1 MLYQTQDTVSVVI
14 CAYTEA
20 RWNALLAAVQSAIMQ
35 THPAQEIILV
45 IDHNPALF
53 ERVQPVFAGL
63 GLTIIENKFGR
74 GIAGARNSGILA
86 ASGTVVAF
94 LDDDAVAY
102 PDWVANMLESYRN
115 PQVLGVGGAIEPLW
129 ETARPNWFPT
139 EFYWVV
145 GCSYRGMPLEA
156 QPVRNLIGANMSFR
170 RDVFEQVGYFEE
182 SLGHVGKKSLGCEE
196 TELSIRVRQRW
207 PEKILLYNPYVRVQ
221 HNVSSQRTRW
231 NYLRT
236 RCYNEG
242 LSKAIVSR
250 SVGAKDSLSSEWQY
264 TLKVLPGGVVR
275 GLGDSFKGD
284 RSGLG
289 RAGTITAGLA
299 FTTFGYLV
307 GTISTKLSEKKAK
320 KAVRASKVMPEETE
334 LSLV

>member
-63 GLTIIENKFGR
+63 DLTIIENKFGR

-129 ETARPNWFPT
+129 ETDRPNWFPT

-170 RDVFEQVGYFEE
+170 RAVFEQVGYFEDMWAKNRLVAKKP
-182 SLGHVGKKSLGCEE
+182 SSASGYANAGPKKSC
-196 TELSIRVRQRW
+196 SI
-207 PEKILLYNPYVRVQ
+207 ILTFAYNTMFPA
-221 HNVSSQRTRW
+221 SA
-231 NYLRT
+231 L
-236 RCYNEG
+236 
-242 LSKAIVSR
+242 
-250 SVGAKDSLSSEWQY
+250 
-264 TLKVLPGGVVR
+264 
-275 GLGDSFKGD
+275 
-284 RSGLG
+284 
-289 RAGTITAGLA
+289 AGTISAHAATTKGFLKLLCRARWAQKLA
-299 FTTFGYLV
+299 FPQSGITRLECY
-307 GTISTKLSEKKAK
+307 
-320 KAVRASKVMPEETE
+320 RAG
-334 LSLV
+334 